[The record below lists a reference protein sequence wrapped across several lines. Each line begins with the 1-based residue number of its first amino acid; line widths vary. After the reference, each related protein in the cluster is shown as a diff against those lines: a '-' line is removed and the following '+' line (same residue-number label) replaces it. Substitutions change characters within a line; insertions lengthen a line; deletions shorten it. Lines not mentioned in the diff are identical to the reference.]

1 MSVSFSNAEIEDKF
15 FLLGQ
20 REILGILNELA
31 HRREPVT
38 VYFNEGREFIVTL
51 VLSAREDGLVFDI
64 GGDARANKLLEKA
77 SSCVF
82 LATPDGIRVQFSGV
96 NPQRFTW
103 GDQDAFWV
111 PIPQRVVRMQ
121 RREYFRNQLPIVDPL
136 KVRLYDEQGQT
147 LAYWPIFDL
156 CVGGFSVQMSGPPEL
171 KVQDR
176 IAKVH
181 IVLGIR
187 NVVRSEGIV
196 RHVTQIEKN
205 KQGKYRI
212 GISFDK
218 LPHDMDVA
226 IQRHINQLEYERR
239 KLLSK

>member
-1 MSVSFSNAEIEDKF
+1 MSASLSNEQIEDKF

-51 VLSAREDGLVFDI
+51 VLSARDDGLVFDI

-82 LATPDGIRVQFSGV
+82 LALPDGIRVQFTGL
-96 NPQRFTW
+96 NPQRFSW
-103 GDQDAFWV
+103 GGQDAFWV

-136 KVRLYDEQGQT
+136 KVRLYNEQGET
-147 LAYWPIFDL
+147 LAYWPIHDL
-156 CVGGFSVQMSGPPEL
+156 CVGGLSVQVSGPPEIR
-171 KVQDR
+171 VQDR
-176 IAKVH
+176 IAKLH

-187 NVVRSEGIV
+187 NVVRCEGVV

-205 KQGKYRI
+205 KQGRHRI
-212 GISFDK
+212 GVSFSN
-218 LPHDMDVA
+218 LPHEMDVA
-226 IQRHINQLEYERR
+226 IQRHVNQLEYERR
-239 KLLSK
+239 KLLPK

>member
-1 MSVSFSNAEIEDKF
+1 MSASLSNEQIEDKF

-20 REILGILNELA
+20 REILGILNDLA

-51 VLSAREDGLVFDI
+51 ILSARDDGLVFDI

-82 LATPDGIRVQFSGV
+82 QALPDGIRVQFSGLD
-96 NPQRFTW
+96 PQRFTW

-111 PIPQRVVRMQ
+111 PIPPRVIRMQ

-136 KVRLYDEQGQT
+136 KVRLYNDQAET
-147 LAYWPIFDL
+147 LAYWPIYDL
-156 CVGGFSVQMSGPPEL
+156 CVGGLSVQVSGPPQIR
-171 KVQDR
+171 VQDR
-176 IAKVH
+176 IAKLH

-187 NVVRSEGIV
+187 NVVRCEGMV
-196 RHVTQIEKN
+196 RHVSQIEKS

-212 GISFDK
+212 GISFHK
-218 LPHDMDVA
+218 LPHEMDVS

-239 KLLSK
+239 KLLPK

>member
-1 MSVSFSNAEIEDKF
+1 MSASYSNEEIEDKF

-20 REILGILNELA
+20 REILGILNELG

-51 VLSAREDGLVFDI
+51 ILSAREDGLVFDI

-77 SSCVF
+77 SSCIF
-82 LATPDGIRVQFSGV
+82 MAYPDGIRVQFSGV
-96 NPQRFTW
+96 NPQRFSW

-111 PIPQRVVRMQ
+111 PIPQRVIRMQ
-121 RREYFRNQLPIVDPL
+121 RREYFRNKLPIVDPL
-136 KVRLYDEQGQT
+136 KARLYDDEGQT
-147 LAYWPIFDL
+147 IAYWPIYDL
-156 CVGGFSVQMSGPPEL
+156 CVGGMSVQVSGPPQL

-176 IAKVH
+176 IAKIH
-181 IVLGIR
+181 IVLSIR
-187 NVVRSEGIV
+187 NVVRCLGMV

-212 GISFDK
+212 GISFTN
-218 LPHDMDVA
+218 LPHEMDVM
-226 IQRHINQLEYERR
+226 IQRHINQLEYERH
-239 KLLSK
+239 KLQTK

>member
-1 MSVSFSNAEIEDKF
+1 MSASFSNEEIEDKF

-38 VYFNEGREFIVTL
+38 VYFNEGREFIVTQI
-51 VLSAREDGLVFDI
+51 LSAREDGLVFDI

-77 SSCVF
+77 SSCVL
-82 LATPDGIRVQFSGV
+82 LAYPDGIRVQFTGL
-96 NPQRFTW
+96 NPQRFLW
-103 GDQDAFWV
+103 GGQDAFWV
-111 PIPQRVVRMQ
+111 SIPQRVVRMQ
-121 RREYFRNQLPIVDPL
+121 RREFFRNQLPIVDPL
-136 KVRLYDEQGQT
+136 KARLYDEHGET
-147 LAYWPIFDL
+147 LAYLPIHDI
-156 CVGGFSVQMSGPPEL
+156 CVGGFSVQVSGPPQL

-176 IAKVH
+176 IAIAH

-187 NVVRSEGIV
+187 NVVRCAGVI

-205 KQGKYRI
+205 KQGRYRI
-212 GISFDK
+212 GISFVK
-218 LPHDMDVA
+218 LPHEMDVA

-239 KLLSK
+239 KLLPK